1 MNPLKKSF
9 RSWLNMFN
17 ENRIDQ
23 VFLAIGSTDLR
34 KNIDGLSIIVQEKF
48 KLDPFSRNLYVFC
61 NRKRDK
67 LKILEWSSTGFWL
80 HYLRLEKDKFN
91 WPNDSHS
98 THIAVSEQSLRWL
111 IDGLTIQENA
121 HKPVM
126 ERQII

>member
-1 MNPLKKSF
+1 
-9 RSWLNMFN
+9 MFN

-34 KNIDGLSIIVQEKF
+34 KSIDGLSIIVGEKF

-91 WPNDSHS
+91 WPEDSAN

>member
-1 MNPLKKSF
+1 
-9 RSWLNMFN
+9 MFSDH
-17 ENRIDQ
+17 RIDQ
-23 VFLAIGSTDLR
+23 VFLAIGNTDLR
-34 KNIDGLSIIVQEKF
+34 KSIDGLSIIVQEKF

-61 NRKRDK
+61 NRNRDK
-67 LKILEWSSTGFWL
+67 LKILEWYSTGFWL

-91 WPNDSHS
+91 WPESYDQ

-111 IDGLTIQENA
+111 IDGLTIKEKA

>member
-1 MNPLKKSF
+1 
-9 RSWLNMFN
+9 MFN
-17 ENRIDQ
+17 DNRVDQ

-48 KLDPFSRNLYVFC
+48 ELDPFSRNLYVFC

-80 HYLRLEKDKFN
+80 HYLRLEKDRFN
-91 WPNDSHS
+91 WPDSHDE

-111 IDGLTIQENA
+111 IDGLTIKEKA

>member
-1 MNPLKKSF
+1 
-9 RSWLNMFN
+9 MFN

-91 WPNDSHS
+91 WPDDSQS
-98 THIAVSEQSLRWL
+98 THMAVSEQSLRWL